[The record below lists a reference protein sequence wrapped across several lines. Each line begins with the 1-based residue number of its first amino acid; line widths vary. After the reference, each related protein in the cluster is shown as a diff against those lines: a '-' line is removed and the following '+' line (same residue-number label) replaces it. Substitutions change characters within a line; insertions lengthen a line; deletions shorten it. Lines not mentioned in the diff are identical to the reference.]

1 MKIDHS
7 DNVESSHVGHIAFV
21 VLAFLIGA
29 IVGYAVGTDWENA
42 KFTEDQA
49 ATTVTIPKKVMVV
62 ASPTAVV
69 VP

>member
-7 DNVESSHVGHIAFV
+7 DHVESSHVGHIAFV

-42 KFTEDQA
+42 KFIEDNAA
-49 ATTVTIPKKVMVV
+49 ATVSAPGALIQ
-62 ASPTAVV
+62 
-69 VP
+69 